1 MPIAAE
7 TAAEPSR
14 GVQRLLDQVQRIF
27 VGKEEVVRLTVVTLL
42 ARGHLLIED
51 VPGIGKTLLG
61 VALARSVEA
70 SFRRIQFTSDLLPS
84 DILGV
89 SLFNQAEHSFEF
101 RAGPVFSHILLAD
114 EINRST
120 PKTQSALLEAMS
132 ELQVSIDGITHPLPD
147 PFLVLATQNP
157 VEYHG
162 TYPLPEAQLDR
173 FLMRVRIGYPTPE
186 DEKRILQG
194 VDPAERVKALD
205 PVLSLAEIRGLQ
217 AEAASIRVSEPLLDY
232 AVALSEATRR
242 HPAVRLGLSPRGTLA
257 LCRAAKAFALAA
269 GRGFCIPDDFKEV
282 AIPVIAHRLLLDT
295 SLIGVA
301 RIVEAEGLV
310 EGLLKALPAPA

>member
-1 MPIAAE
+1 MTP
-7 TAAEPSR
+7 TKTLHSSGR
-14 GVQRLLDQVQRIF
+14 RVHRLLEQVQQVF
-27 VGKEEVVRLTVVTLL
+27 VGKEEVVKLTVVTLL

-61 VALARSVEA
+61 IALARSVEA

-89 SLFNQAEHSFEF
+89 SVLNQTDRVFEF
-101 RAGPVFSHILLAD
+101 RPGPVFSHILLAD

-132 ELQVSIDGITHPLPD
+132 ELQVTVDGTTRPLPD

-162 TYPLPEAQLDR
+162 SYPLPEAQLDR
-173 FLMRVRIGYPTPE
+173 FLLRVRIGYPAPE

-194 VDPAERVKALD
+194 VDPAERVKTLD
-205 PVLSLAEIRGLQ
+205 PILSLPDVRALQ
-217 AEAASIRVSEPLLDY
+217 AEAAAVRVSDALLDY
-232 AVALSEATRR
+232 AVALAEASRR
-242 HPAVRLGLSPRGTLA
+242 HPGVKLGLSPRGAIA
-257 LCRAAKAFALAA
+257 LCRAARSLALIE
-269 GRGFCIPDDFKEV
+269 GRDYCIPDDFKTIAV
-282 AIPVIAHRLLLDT
+282 PVIAHRLLLDT
-295 SLIGVA
+295 SLLGVA
-301 RIVEAEGLV
+301 RIAESEGIVET
-310 EGLLKALPAPA
+310 LLKGVPAPG